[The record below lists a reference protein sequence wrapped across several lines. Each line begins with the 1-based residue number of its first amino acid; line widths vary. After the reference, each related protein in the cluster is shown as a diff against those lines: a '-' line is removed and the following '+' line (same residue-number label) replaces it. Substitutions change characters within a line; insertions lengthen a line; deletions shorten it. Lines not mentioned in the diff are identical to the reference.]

1 MKYLRGGLQ
10 VFNYHCKT
18 CKKDIQRKES
28 IDFDWIRN
36 KEGKEIYTLLEKCEC
51 GGELD
56 SGIYRPPYCGQKAGM
71 ITIENVTMGIS
82 LEQVPEA
89 MKMYPG
95 SEYNE
100 RGNLVTKGVRQ
111 QEKEALRRGL
121 IVK

>member
-1 MKYLRGGLQ
+1 MKYLRGGLP

-28 IDFDWIRN
+28 IDFDWI
-36 KEGKEIYTLLEKCEC
+36 KGVFTYSEKCEC

-56 SGIYRPPYCGQKAGM
+56 SGYYRPPYCGQKAGM
-71 ITIENVTMGIS
+71 ITIENITMGIS